1 MGDAGAG
8 AADAMGEAALVAEY
22 DADAAAKEA
31 RIAAM
36 LDEAGLPGLFR
47 GMRRCPV
54 ERGYR
59 MRASFYRAAD
69 GSGAVGV
76 DPRHGRVPLE
86 QSLWVMPEAARP
98 LVREVGRRISAAQGQ
113 ARITGFEV
121 RLEFGSG
128 RAHLTL
134 AVERD
139 APRLDDLCGEL
150 MAGVEGVFGVAV
162 PSQRIEA
169 GETEHRH
176 RLLGKTILAHH
187 RAFFQTNRWL
197 TADLAAA
204 ARSAAADASRIVD
217 LYCGVG
223 LHSVVAAAPESA
235 IVGVDTNGWAIDSAR
250 GNAALHGLAN
260 ARFDRLPVEKLA
272 DGAVGRPSVVF
283 VNPSRFGCAPGL
295 AERIA
300 GWRPEAVCLV
310 SCSIQS
316 HARDLASFVRAGY
329 LPRPFESFDMFPFS
343 DFVESVTE
351 LRPG

>member
-1 MGDAGAG
+1 MADVSAG
-8 AADAMGEAALVAEY
+8 AAADVDPAAISAEY
-22 DADAAAKEA
+22 ELDASAREA
-31 RIAAM
+31 RIAAV
-36 LDEAGLPGLFR
+36 LEEVGLRGLFR

-54 ERGYR
+54 ARGYR

-76 DPRHGRVPLE
+76 DPRHGRVPLDR
-86 QSLWVMPEAARP
+86 SLWVMPEEARP
-98 LVREVGRRISAAQGQ
+98 LVRDVAGRIAAAGEQ

-134 AVERD
+134 AVERGM
-139 APRLDDLCGEL
+139 PRLDGLCAGL
-150 MAGVEGVFGVAV
+150 MAEVGGVFGVAV
-162 PSQRIEA
+162 PSQAIEV

-176 RLLGKTILAHH
+176 LLLGKTILAHH

-197 TADLAAA
+197 TGDLAAA
-204 ARSAAADASRIVD
+204 AQSAASDPSRIVD

-223 LHSVVAAAPESA
+223 LHSVLAATPDSVVA
-235 IVGVDTNGWAIDSAR
+235 GVDTNGWAIDSAR
-250 GNAALHGLAN
+250 RNAALHGLAH

-272 DGAVGRPSVVF
+272 LGAEGRPSVLF

-295 AERIA
+295 VERIA
-300 GWRPEAVCLV
+300 AWRPEAVCLV
-310 SCSIQS
+310 SCSIRS
-316 HARDLASFVRAGY
+316 HARDLASFVRAGWR
-329 LPRPFESFDMFPFS
+329 PRPFESFDMFPFS

-351 LRPG
+351 LCPA